1 MKPGLIAL
9 VALISR
15 AAAAAGVSPAEDD
28 YALFRMTNG
37 AVIEMKSMTK
47 GDTVRLLTN
56 PAITTLG
63 REQVALTPAKPVWT
77 PVPDGSYQTLLG
89 TTLAIHDS
97 KIVSVTDR
105 VGTNV
110 TEPR

>member
-1 MKPGLIAL
+1 VGLFSLA
-9 VALISR
+9 VSG
-15 AAAAAGVSPAEDD
+15 AAAAPAEDD

-37 AVIEMKSMTK
+37 AVIEMKSMTR

-56 PAITTLG
+56 PEITTEGSEKVPL
-63 REQVALTPAKPVWT
+63 APAKPVWAPVLDNSYET
-77 PVPDGSYQTLLG
+77 PLG
-89 TTLAIHDS
+89 TTFVIRDS

-110 TEPR
+110 TDLR